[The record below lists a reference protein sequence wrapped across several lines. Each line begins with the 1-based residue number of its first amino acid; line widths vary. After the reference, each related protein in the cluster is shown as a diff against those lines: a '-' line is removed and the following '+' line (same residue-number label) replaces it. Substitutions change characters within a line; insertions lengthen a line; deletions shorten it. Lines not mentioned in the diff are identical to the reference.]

1 MKLVLFDDFRPGVM
15 TENGIVDISEAVG
28 DISQC
33 GGQALMEGLIRDWDR
48 IRPSLETFVNGR
60 YPLPL
65 GSVRLRQPL
74 PRPSKIL
81 CAAANYMEGIEDNI
95 SDLEFF
101 HKSPS
106 AIIGDGDT
114 MELPDAD
121 VTIFHHELELGVVI
135 GKTCSNVSI
144 EDAMGQ
150 VFGYTIVQDGSARGI
165 LLNGRIS
172 FFTQKNWD
180 TFAPIGPAITTA
192 DEIANPHDMQV
203 RLWANGELR
212 QDYNTSDMAHKI
224 PTLIAEASRY
234 NTLVP
239 GDIIATG
246 CNRQGLGPLQDGDDI
261 VQQITGLGVL
271 RTRVIDPRKRS
282 WPTGI
287 DIAFADF
294 VSRPRGQRGA
304 MGDPHMVPASERVKQ
319 EPVPG

>member
-15 TENGIVDISEAVG
+15 TEAGVVDISEAVAG
-28 DISQC
+28 LSAC
-33 GGQALMEGLIRDWDR
+33 GGQALMEALIADWATF
-48 IRPSLETFVNGR
+48 RPAVEALTRSGVPR
-60 YPLPL
+60 PLA
-65 GSVRLRQPL
+65 SVRLRQPL

-114 MELPDAD
+114 MVLPDVD
-121 VTIFHHELELGVVI
+121 VSIVHHELELGVVI
-135 GKTCSNVSI
+135 GTPCSNVSV
-144 EDAMGQ
+144 EDAMDY

-192 DEIANPHDMQV
+192 DEIADPHNLQV

-212 QDYNTSDMAHKI
+212 QDYNTSDMAHRI
-224 PTLIAEASRY
+224 PALIAAASTY

-246 CNRQGLGPLQDGDDI
+246 CNRQGLGPLQDGDEI
-261 VQQITGLGVL
+261 VQQITGLGIL
-271 RTRVIDPRKRS
+271 RTHIADPRKRS
-282 WPTGI
+282 WPAGI
-287 DIAFADF
+287 DIEFADF
-294 VSRPRGQRGA
+294 VSKPRAQRGA
-304 MGDPHMVPASERVKQ
+304 MGDPHMVPARERLQQV
-319 EPVPG
+319 PVPA